1 MSTIIRVTGA
11 PAIERRLDE
20 LAGPGLANR
29 LRRGVRAGA
38 KPFQAALKE
47 VAAESDVPR
56 SFQKVPAAKVSTH
69 GGASGRDVVA
79 RVRPKSPLFNIFEP
93 GAKGHTIA
101 PRRTGR
107 LGGPAGGSSWDAT
120 GRKRS
125 ADFFS
130 AGPVEHPGMAARP
143 ILPQAFARGQ
153 AAAMDAFAS
162 VVFGAPGAGPAE

>member
-1 MSTIIRVTGA
+1 MSALIRVTGGE
-11 PAIERRLDE
+11 AIERRLDE

-47 VAAESDVPR
+47 VAAASDVPR

-79 RVRPKSPLFNIFEP
+79 RVRPRSPLFNIFEP
-93 GAKGHTIA
+93 GAKSHTIA

-107 LGGPAGGSSWDAT
+107 LGGPAGGSAWDAS
-120 GRKRS
+120 GRKRP

-143 ILPQAFARGQ
+143 ILPAAFARARG
-153 AAAMDAFAS
+153 AALDAFAA
-162 VVFGAPGAGPAE
+162 VVFGTPEAAVE